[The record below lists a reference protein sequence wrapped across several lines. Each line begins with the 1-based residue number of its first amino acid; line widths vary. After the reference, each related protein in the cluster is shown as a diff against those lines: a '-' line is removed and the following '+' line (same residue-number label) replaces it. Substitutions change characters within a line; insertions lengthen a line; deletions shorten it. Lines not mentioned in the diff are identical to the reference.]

1 MPPPNAALRAIRDAR
16 GLTVRQLAV
25 KAGVSAPTVSR
36 IETGKRNGS
45 LETLAALAAALD
57 VEAELLGGLPA
68 EAVA

>member
-1 MPPPNAALRAIRDAR
+1 MPPPNRALRGIRDAR
-16 GLTVRQLAV
+16 GLTVRELAA

-36 IETGKRNGS
+36 IETGQRNGS

-57 VEAELLGGLPA
+57 VEPDLLGGLPA